1 MGNFG
6 QRVAE
11 PDFCFNTIIV
21 HGRIMTPKDGIR
33 NTNASLCDKRN
44 CADRIKLK
52 ILRQG
57 DCSGFSRGTQ
67 FNHKGP

>member
-1 MGNFG
+1 
-6 QRVAE
+6 
-11 PDFCFNTIIV
+11 
-21 HGRIMTPKDGIR
+21 MTPKDGIR

-44 CADRIKLK
+44 CADMIKLK